1 MTEPVACAA
10 CLFGG
15 GAGPGPQQ
23 QPLTAGKGNFQDLTN
38 LLWWCPVPPPVQR
51 PRLYTSLVV
60 EALGRLD
67 SGQQGSTKRLNPRS
81 TLSSSSAWLDHEGR
95 GSCTSWCQ
103 LAIQGGHHSAGAGAA
118 GDHRCSCHHCHHHP
132 GPGCSLMTTYSPSP
146 SFLPEWLAAH

>member
-1 MTEPVACAA
+1 MDPSPPTRRNW
-10 CLFGG
+10 
-15 GAGPGPQQ
+15 GPPGSWRSSTDSPTSCMSSTVTLPTKEARLQLALAET
-23 QPLTAGKGNFQDLTN
+23 PLL
-38 LLWWCPVPPPVQR
+38 
-51 PRLYTSLVV
+51 
-60 EALGRLD
+60 
-67 SGQQGSTKRLNPRS
+67 RS